1 MKKELTTLICP
12 IHYLS
17 YIFNADMDGLTDK
30 EIEGI
35 DAVLLGYCC
44 FSASEN
50 VFFSYKNDFFSLG
63 ANCITLNAYK

>member
-12 IHYLS
+12 IHYLP

-44 FSASEN
+44 FSASEY
-50 VFFSYKNDFFSLG
+50 VFFSYKNDFNKLG
-63 ANCITLNAYK
+63 GDCVTLNAYK